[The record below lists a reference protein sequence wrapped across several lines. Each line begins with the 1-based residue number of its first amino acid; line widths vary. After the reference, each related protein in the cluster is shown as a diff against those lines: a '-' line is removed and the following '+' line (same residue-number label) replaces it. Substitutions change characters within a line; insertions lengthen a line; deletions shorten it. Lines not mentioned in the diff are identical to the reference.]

1 MKITIEQIN
10 CNVSNK
16 LKHLIL
22 EKTSALNTMFD
33 SIEYCKVIAEH
44 KKDDKNKN
52 QAIEI
57 TLTVPKDTMFAK
69 DKAETFE
76 IALEMVV
83 MELQQQ
89 LKKYKA
95 KKSKKNEYAKA
106 WQKIEE
112 NSIDYF

>member
-1 MKITIEQIN
+1 MKIAIEQIN
-10 CNVSNK
+10 CIVSNK
-16 LKHLIL
+16 LKHLII
-22 EKTSALNTMFD
+22 EKTSGLNNVFD

-44 KKDDKNKN
+44 KKDDKKKN
-52 QAIEI
+52 QVIEI
-57 TLTVPKDTMFAK
+57 TLTVPQDTLFAK
-69 DKAETFE
+69 DHAETFE

-95 KKSKKNEYAKA
+95 KISKTNEYAKA
-106 WQKIEE
+106 WQKVEE